1 MDRQTL
7 ISTLLK
13 DSSLLKRSM
22 RALYSG
28 YASAHA
34 ISPAQV
40 TLLCI
45 LARHESR
52 SIKELATE
60 LGMTSS
66 ACTQLVDILVQQR
79 LLTRTENRQDRRKT
93 SITLTEAG
101 KKNLGLVQKQR
112 AKYFTKLL
120 APLTDKEIVT
130 LVNLQQKIISH
141 LT

>member
-1 MDRQTL
+1 
-7 ISTLLK
+7 
-13 DSSLLKRSM
+13 
-22 RALYSG
+22 
-28 YASAHA
+28 
-34 ISPAQV
+34 
-40 TLLCI
+40 